1 MMTRYL
7 RLLLLTSCVLAALA
21 TPAAA
26 SPHHAPKP
34 RHVPTLTALVPVAG
48 APTNPVATASY
59 VYVASDSPSVI
70 TLINA
75 HTHRVATTIPTTPK
89 SFAIAALPD
98 PSTIYIA
105 STLAVTTFSTYSNR
119 VTAIV
124 RLPRITQVA
133 VLADGNAA
141 VLYESG
147 RALGVISPYGALSYH
162 RALKT
167 PAKYLAAASSIYTL
181 SFHSPKNATL
191 SAFSETGVPTRVTL
205 TPRGATG
212 LVATALGVFVTN
224 TAKKSVFEYSTNL
237 SPERPLSAI
246 DPQFVTTNANSVFI
260 SGPTRLYEYSNS
272 YLVASLSLKGAI
284 ISMLFVGPKIYT
296 TSYAPSSAFTA
307 LTTAPLHAT
316 SHLTLALATGQAVA
330 VPGSDLV
337 YVSNHAGLLADV
349 TLN

>member
-1 MMTRYL
+1 
-7 RLLLLTSCVLAALA
+7 
-21 TPAAA
+21 
-26 SPHHAPKP
+26 
-34 RHVPTLTALVPVAG
+34 LVPVAG
-48 APTNPVATASY
+48 LPANPVATAAY

-70 TLINA
+70 TVVNA
-75 HTHRVATTIPTTPK
+75 HTHRVAATIPTTPK
-89 SFAIAALPD
+89 SFAIAISPNLA
-98 PSTIYIA
+98 TIYVA
-105 STLAVTTFSTYSNR
+105 ATGAVTTFSTYSNR

-191 SAFSETGVPTRVTL
+191 SAFSETGVPSRVMG